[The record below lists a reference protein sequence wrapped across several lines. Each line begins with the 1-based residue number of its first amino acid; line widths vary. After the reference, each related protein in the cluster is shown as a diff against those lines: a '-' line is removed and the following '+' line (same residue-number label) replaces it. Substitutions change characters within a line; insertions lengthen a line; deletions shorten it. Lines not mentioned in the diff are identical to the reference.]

1 MKDLANVPWHVIDG
15 VQSADDALFL
25 WEKLF
30 REIAEE
36 HAPTKLKRVKG
47 QKTPW
52 VSKELLDARN
62 ERDCHHRK
70 ARSINSAYHWDMYKK
85 LRNYANREN
94 RRLKSEYFKNL
105 IEENKSDSKRM
116 WKCLKDILSDK
127 KSPDTFGLQQ
137 NHSYITDPSKT
148 AFTRCQH
155 ISKTVKN
162 LTAAKFELAFTRCRN
177 NLKTVGN

>member
-30 REIAEE
+30 CEIAEE

-62 ERDCHHRK
+62 KRDYHHRK
-70 ARSINSAYHWDMYKK
+70 ARSILVHTIGICTKIAQ
-85 LRNYANREN
+85 L
-94 RRLKSEYFKNL
+94 
-105 IEENKSDSKRM
+105 
-116 WKCLKDILSDK
+116 C
-127 KSPDTFGLQQ
+127 
-137 NHSYITDPSKT
+137 
-148 AFTRCQH
+148 
-155 ISKTVKN
+155 
-162 LTAAKFELAFTRCRN
+162 
-177 NLKTVGN
+177 